1 MKEEDKTKVE
11 LIKEFKTLKKE
22 RGKSALNNITERK
35 QVERRGGQPVTEM
48 DFLYKTALDF
58 IQLDPKEDIYRFI
71 GRKLNEIVGDSIVLV
86 NSYNK
91 ASDSFHVRAL
101 EGAREKIKKTLKII
115 GKNLFTMSF
124 PINNEEARNTLISGE
139 LLRIPGG
146 LYELAF
152 GQIPKSICHVLEK
165 FLNVGEVYFSGFA
178 KGKEL
183 FGDTLII
190 LPKNVELNNR
200 EFIKTFIKQSAIMLQ
215 SKQIEGK
222 LRDSEERLKIL
233 FEYAPDAYY
242 INDTTGKFID
252 GNKAAERV
260 IGYKKEEIIGK
271 NFLKLKLLSLAD
283 IPKATKGLARSI
295 AGQPT
300 GPDEFVLNRKDNSKV
315 TVEVFT
321 YPVKIKGRTLALCIA
336 RDITERKQMQKKIR
350 IYQEHLKELVKERT
364 LQLKKANKQLKKDI
378 TIHKQYEEDIQKS
391 QQEFAILFKNSPEA
405 MVYIDEK
412 GTILKINPRFSQLF
426 GYTSKEIEG
435 SNIDEGKIHPAD
447 KIREGEMLTK
457 GLLNCPPYFETIRKK
472 KDGTLFPVYL
482 SVSHIVIDGKREGAI
497 GIYIDISENK
507 QMEEQ
512 LKKLARI
519 DKLTSCYNRRYGLEL
534 LDRQFKLSHR
544 SKTPLLLAFLD
555 IDGFKAINDNFGHDE
570 GDKILKETADLFKY
584 TLREVDIICRMGGD
598 EFLLIFPNS
607 SLKEVSLIR
616 NRLQKNLSQLNKT
629 IKKNYS
635 IKFSMGFSEYLSDKP
650 ETADELIRIADQRM
664 YEEKKKNKE

>member
-1 MKEEDKTKVE
+1 MKDEDKRKVE

-190 LPKNVELNNR
+190 LPKKVELNNR
-200 EFIKTFIKQSAIMLQ
+200 EFINTFIKQSAIMLQ

-242 INDTTGKFID
+242 INDIKGKFID

-283 IPKATKGLARSI
+283 IPKATKALAKSI

-321 YPVKIKGRTLALCIA
+321 YPVKIKGRTLALGIA

-364 LQLKKANKQLKKDI
+364 LQLKKANKQLKQDI

-412 GTILKINPRFSQLF
+412 GTILKINPRFNQLF

-435 SNIDEGKIHPAD
+435 SNIDEGIIHPAD
-447 KIREGEMLTK
+447 KIGEGEMLTK
-457 GLLNCPPYFETIRKK
+457 G
-472 KDGTLFPVYL
+472 
-482 SVSHIVIDGKREGAI
+482 S
-497 GIYIDISENK
+497 
-507 QMEEQ
+507 
-512 LKKLARI
+512 RI

-555 IDGFKAINDNFGHDE
+555 IDGFKAINDNFGHEE

-598 EFLLIFPNS
+598 EFLLIFPDS

-635 IKFSMGFSEYLSDKP
+635 IKFSMGFSEYLSDKL
-650 ETADELIRIADQRM
+650 ETVDELIRIADQRM